1 MDNKDNKKDNDFLTK
16 EEYLTNFGV
25 YPDEKVCDKENKKI
39 KAALE
44 IAWKNRDF
52 EIDKFWSRTAYFW
65 AFIVLCFTGYGALK
79 YGVEKPSHIAL
90 LAISALG
97 VISSFIWMLS
107 IKASKRWQENWERH
121 IDCLED
127 YVTGPL
133 YKTIVYKNKVPSVSK
148 LNFILS
154 FIILITWIIIFII
167 ELFGVFNS
175 FIVLPCLVCCHSKL
189 IVCLLL
195 IYFFWLFFIDIFFLL
210 GLVLWGIYEYSTTK
224 NNKVERFEKSRDI
237 NDYFEEKETNN
248 TKDNK

>member
-127 YVTGPL
+127 YVTSPI
-133 YKTIVYKNKVPSVSK
+133 YKTLVYKNNNLSVSK
-148 LNFILS
+148 LNLSLS
-154 FIILITWIIIFII
+154 FIIIFVWFAIFII
-167 ELFGVFNS
+167 EIFGAFDVSIKSPCAIHVGSVIILF
-175 FIVLPCLVCCHSKL
+175 
-189 IVCLLL
+189 LL
-195 IYFFWLFFIDIFFLL
+195 IFALIA
-210 GLVLWGIYEYSTTK
+210 IYLYSTKRINFNRGK
-224 NNKVERFEKSRDI
+224 NERFEKSRDI
-237 NDYFEEKETNN
+237 NDYF
-248 TKDNK
+248 D